1 VLPLNVSHLLTHLPR
16 NNIMKWIPILILL
29 SLSSCQ
35 KEKLCSSS
43 VKISF
48 VNSTTTPSRLIISN
62 GLDSV
67 DIFARSYS
75 VVGTELCFREN
86 LNSDGSYKLKFSSST
101 KDTSFTFGYFTNGV
115 PLDEEIQVSWAND
128 SLYLKSIPK

>member
-1 VLPLNVSHLLTHLPR
+1 
-16 NNIMKWIPILILL
+16 MKWTALVFVFGII
-29 SLSSCQ
+29 SCQ
-35 KEKLCSSS
+35 KEDNLCSSS

-48 VNSTTTPSRLIISN
+48 VNSTATPSRLIISN

-75 VVGTELCFREN
+75 VVGTELCFRES
-86 LNSDGSYKLKFSSST
+86 LIGDGSYKLKFSSPT
-101 KDTSFTFGYFTNGV
+101 KDTSCSFGYFTNGV

-128 SLYLKSIPK
+128 SLYLKTIPKELGYVTPPKNRTV